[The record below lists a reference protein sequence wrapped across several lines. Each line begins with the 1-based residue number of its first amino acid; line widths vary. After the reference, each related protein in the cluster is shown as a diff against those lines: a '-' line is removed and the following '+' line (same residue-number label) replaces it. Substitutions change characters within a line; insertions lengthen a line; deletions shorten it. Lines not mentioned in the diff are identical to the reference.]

1 MELTEDEQNVF
12 SWAFGILNDEKD
24 GNITNKELAAFMR
37 CIGKT
42 ATESQLN
49 SMINEVDTD
58 GNGFIDFNEFI
69 TALTRK
75 LTGELDDD
83 EVRDAFRVYDKDNTG
98 FITAD
103 QLRLVFFDVD
113 QVVPEEEIEEIIRNA
128 DQDGDGRLSY
138 EEFVQMMSNR

>member
-1 MELTEDEQNVF
+1 MELTEEEQKIF
-12 SWAFGILNDEKD
+12 SWAFGVLNDEKD

-58 GNGFIDFNEFI
+58 GNGFIDFNEFV

-75 LTGELDDD
+75 LSGNLDDD
-83 EVRDAFRVYDKDNTG
+83 EIRDAFRVFDKENTG
-98 FITAD
+98 FIGPD
-103 QLRLVFFDVD
+103 QLRSVFFDVD
-113 QVVPEEEIEEIIRNA
+113 QVVHEDEIEEMIRNA